1 MSGIEEMQELMR
13 PVDSFSQLPFN
24 RSGNPPNPQIRLFGF
39 EYPPHSSS
47 NGNTAAAAAA
57 AKDSGKKFECQYC
70 LRNFPTSQALGG
82 HQNAHKRERQQ
93 AKRAFLEERS
103 HLNGRLG
110 SLYSYNNSGRPP
122 PHYPSWSLSAGTG
135 VTGGGWA
142 APPLCGIPVQGLH
155 RSQTAPRQ
163 MTLFPGEDV
172 MVTPAGGVAVAGTW
186 STSSSLGSTWLTNWH
201 GRDPKD
207 GVISL
212 DLHL

>member
-24 RSGNPPNPQIRLFGF
+24 RRGNPPNPQIRLFGF

-57 AKDSGKKFECQYC
+57 KDSRKKFECQYC

-93 AKRAFLEERS
+93 AKRAFLDETS
-103 HLNGRLG
+103 HLNRRLG
-110 SLYSYNNSGRPP
+110 SLYSHNNSGRPP
-122 PHYPSWSLSAGTG
+122 PHYPSWSFSAGTG
-135 VTGGGWA
+135 VTGGGWV
-142 APPLCGIPVQGLH
+142 PVQGLQ

-172 MVTPAGGVAVAGTW
+172 MATPAGGVAVAGTW
-186 STSSSLGSTWLTNWH
+186 STSSSLASTWPTKWH

-212 DLHL
+212 DLRL